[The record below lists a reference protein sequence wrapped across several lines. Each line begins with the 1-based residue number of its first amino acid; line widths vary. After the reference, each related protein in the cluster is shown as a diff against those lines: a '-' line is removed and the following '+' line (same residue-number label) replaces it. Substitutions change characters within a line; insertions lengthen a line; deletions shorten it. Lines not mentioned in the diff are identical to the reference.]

1 MLYLYVIYIIMYMHL
16 YQTLVNKYSYTI
28 LVIRVGNTK
37 LFWNKQQFI
46 AIRNNN
52 KKIINSA
59 YIIAI
64 TKWVNSS
71 IWFPGSEI

>member
-37 LFWNKQQFI
+37 LF
-46 AIRNNN
+46 
-52 KKIINSA
+52 
-59 YIIAI
+59 
-64 TKWVNSS
+64 
-71 IWFPGSEI
+71 